1 MITVTGFERL
11 LLPSGRIVDVP
22 KATPSF
28 SVWSGERPADRY
40 GKKPILNF
48 EGRMAFPEL
57 AILWDLQKSGW
68 NGVWVDTYRRQFRI
82 DYWNAA
88 PVELPDEAQALLNRI
103 STARGGKHRGTWDV
117 FCWQGNEYL
126 FAKSKWKSHDW
137 LRPTQLEW
145 LAACPLS
152 GGDRFRYC
160 RGIEQISNARLAS
173 LPANVVSW
181 SISISS
187 LGSW

>member
-11 LLPSGRIVDVP
+11 LLPAGRIVDVP

-28 SVWSGERPADRY
+28 SVWSGEQPADRY

-103 STARGGKHRGTWDV
+103 SSARGGKHRGTWDV

-126 FAKSKWKSHDW
+126 FAESKWKSHDW
-137 LRPTQLEW
+137 LRPAQLEW
-145 LAACPLS
+145 LDAALSINLPLS
-152 GGDRFRYC
+152 SFL
-160 RGIEQISNARLAS
+160 IVEWSLNAQQAWIS
-173 LPANVVSW
+173 
-181 SISISS
+181 
-187 LGSW
+187 